1 MKKITQHLPLAVL
14 LTILFA
20 ACSRPVAYFQKSPRE
35 QYTAA
40 PTMTLPTVSSP
51 KDVALPVD
59 ESVPAVLPITAE
71 SVTSAGTASNQDDAL
86 ATITRQ
92 SAADKSLQ
100 KRMNRVRTLLASAS
114 VKVATTSPTAGVSRK
129 ASLVER
135 LMVKKMNRKINRQL
149 APENPNKPMLNTGI
163 LATGAVLVLIGLLLL
178 LLTSGTASTVGII
191 VLLAGAVL
199 LLVGLL

>member
-1 MKKITQHLPLAVL
+1 MKTITQRLPVVLL

-35 QYTAA
+35 HHTPALSAVSKNA
-40 PTMTLPTVSSP
+40 PTQSTDAMPNEKSTG
-51 KDVALPVD
+51 AF
-59 ESVPAVLPITAE
+59 VPAPAEPSLLAETAPGQ
-71 SVTSAGTASNQDDAL
+71 AQAL
-86 ATITRQ
+86 ATTRQ

-100 KRMNRVRTLLASAS
+100 KRMNRVQALLASAS
-114 VKVATTSPTAGVSRK
+114 VKAAATPSAVSEPRK
-129 ASLVER
+129 ANLVER